1 MNFKTQSTIN
11 VLCRNAEAWIFLFH
25 SYILVGGKNLRT
37 HFLTAHPH
45 LMAANTDAYVLLI
58 LSIYQIL
65 LTCDIIILCPD

>member
-1 MNFKTQSTIN
+1 MLRFG
-11 VLCRNAEAWIFLFH
+11 
-25 SYILVGGKNLRT
+25 SYILVGGWLVLRT

-65 LTCDIIILCPD
+65 LLCDIIILCLD